1 MGLAAVLWATS
12 GTLTELALGEG
23 AKVMEITVFSVI
35 ISAIILLP
43 LIGILDRKSLKIR
56 RQDFLPFLVF
66 SLVTGTFFSL
76 AWYYSVEMTSVATA
90 VILLYLYPS
99 IVTIASV
106 LLLKERLTPQKALAL
121 PLTFVGCVLVAGAQE
136 FEQGFSFDMVG
147 IALGIYAAIG
157 ASVYYLWGK
166 KFLNKYSSN
175 TVILYMTAL
184 SIPGLIIL
192 GNPVELMKTSLFD
205 GVASHPR
212 SRVLPRNG
220 CLRRLDG
227 RLEPHRG
234 QQG

>member
-1 MGLAAVLWATS
+1 VEISKGAAYGLMGLAAVLWATS

-43 LIGILDRKSLKIR
+43 LIAFLDRKSLRIR
-56 RQDFLPFLVF
+56 REDFLPFLGF

-106 LLLKERLTPQKALAL
+106 FLLKERLTPQKALAL
-121 PLTFVGCVLVAGAQE
+121 PLTFVGCVLVAGTQE

-175 TVILYMTAL
+175 TVIL
-184 SIPGLIIL
+184 
-192 GNPVELMKTSLFD
+192 
-205 GVASHPR
+205 
-212 SRVLPRNG
+212 
-220 CLRRLDG
+220 
-227 RLEPHRG
+227 
-234 QQG
+234 